1 MRCWL
6 LSLLVL
12 VAAPWGH
19 AESWKPARGPL
30 ATRWAAAVSPNNVLP
45 EYPRP
50 QMVRPEWLNLNGLW
64 ELAFAAADDP
74 LPAGK
79 PLPHRVLVPFP
90 IESAL
95 SGIMK
100 HADRVWYRRTVE
112 IAAAWKGR
120 RVLLHFGAVDWE
132 ATVYVNGR
140 ELGTHRGGY
149 DGFCFDMT
157 EALRPAGP
165 QEIIVRVFDPTDQGD
180 QPRGKQVLK
189 PGGIWYTPTTGIWQ
203 TVWLEPVP
211 AARIDRLV
219 VVPDVDASAL
229 RLTVKGVGAQG
240 HTVEAVALGE
250 GREVARTRGP
260 LDTALTLAIPRT
272 SLKLWSP
279 ASPFLYDLVVTL
291 RDGMGRK
298 VDEVASY
305 FGMRKID
312 LARDSQG
319 HMRMRLN
326 NEFVFQIGPL
336 DQGFWPDGLYTAPTD
351 EALRFDIEVTR
362 RLGFNATRKH
372 VKVEP
377 ERWYYWCDKLG
388 LLVWQD
394 MPSANNRTPEGKKQF
409 EQELVRLIEGRRNHP
424 SIIMWIPFNEGWGQ
438 HDTAR
443 YVELIKKLDPTRL
456 VNNASGWTDA
466 GVGDIHDIHAYPGPA
481 APKPEPNRAGV
492 LGEFGG
498 LGLGLEGHTW
508 TARHWGYRG
517 TAGRE
522 DLTRRYRSLLRGVHA
537 LRESQGLC
545 GAIYTQITDV
555 ETECNGLL
563 TYDRAIIKPDIAQVA
578 AANQGRVPQ
587 LCVILPTSEG
597 QGQTWRYTF
606 QKPPPDWFRPDF
618 EDSSWHEGPAG
629 FGTPGTPGAVVRT
642 EWKTP
647 EIWLR
652 RAVELPPLRGDLA
665 LWIHHDEDVE
675 VYLNGVLAAKAEGFT
690 VAYEELPLDAK
701 GRQAIRPG
709 KNVLAVHCKQTR
721 GGQYIDLGLVEL
733 VEPAPKP

>member
-1 MRCWL
+1 MKRLVCTL
-6 LSLLVL
+6 LTLGC
-12 VAAPWGH
+12 AAWSYAQP
-19 AESWKPARGPL
+19 WKPARGPL
-30 ATRWAAAVSPNNVLP
+30 ATRWTAAVSPTNALP

-64 ELAFAAADDP
+64 ELGFAAANDP
-74 LPAGK
+74 VPVGRRLPQW
-79 PLPHRVLVPFP
+79 VLVPYP
-90 IESAL
+90 VESAL
-95 SGIMK
+95 SGVMK
-100 HADRVWYRRTVE
+100 HAERLWYRRTVE
-112 IAAAWKGR
+112 IPRAWKGR

-132 ATVYVNGR
+132 ATVYVNGK

-149 DGFCFDMT
+149 DAFAFDIT
-157 EALRPAGP
+157 EALRTEGP
-165 QEIIVRVFDPTDQGD
+165 QEIILRVFDPTDRGE

-189 PGGIWYTPTTGIWQ
+189 PGGIWYTSTTGIWQ

-211 AARIDRLV
+211 ATRIDRLV
-219 VVPDVDASAL
+219 LIPDVDASVL
-229 RLTVKGVGAQG
+229 RLTVEGVKAEG
-240 HTVEAVALGE
+240 HTVQATALAE
-250 GREVARTRGP
+250 GREVARTKGP
-260 LDTALTLAIPRT
+260 LGTPLALTIPRPA
-272 SLKLWSP
+272 LKLWSP

-291 RDGMGRK
+291 HDGTGRK

-312 LARDSQG
+312 LARDPQG

-351 EALRFDIEVTR
+351 EALRFDVEVTR

-377 ERWYYWCDKLG
+377 ERWYYWCDRLG

-394 MPSANNRTPEGKKQF
+394 MPSANNRTPEGRLQF
-409 EQELVRLIEGRRNHP
+409 ERELVRLIEGRRNHP
-424 SIIMWIPFNEGWGQ
+424 AIVMWIPFNEGWGQ

-443 YVELIKKLDPTRL
+443 YVALIKKLDPTRL

-466 GVGDIHDIHAYPGPA
+466 GVGDVHDIHAYPGPA
-481 APKPEPNRAGV
+481 APKPEPNRAAV

-508 TARHWGYRG
+508 AAKHWGYRG
-517 TAGRE
+517 TAGRD

-563 TYDRAIIKPDIAQVA
+563 TYDRAVIKPDIDQVA
-578 AANQGRVPQ
+578 AANQGRVPK
-587 LCVILPTSEG
+587 LRVVLPASQD
-597 QGQTWRYTF
+597 QGHPWRYTF
-606 QKPPPDWFRPDF
+606 QRPPGDWFRPDF
-618 EDSSWHEGPAG
+618 DDSQWKEGPAG
-629 FGTPGTPGAVVRT
+629 FGTQGTPGAVVRT

-652 RAVELPPLRGDLA
+652 RTVELPPIQGDPA
-665 LWIHHDEDVE
+665 LWIHHDEDAE
-675 VYLNGVLAAKAEGFT
+675 VYINGVLAGKAEGFT
-690 VAYEELPLDAK
+690 TAYEELLLGAE
-701 GRQAIRPG
+701 GRKALRPG
-709 KNVLAVHCKQTR
+709 KNVLAVHCKQTQ

-733 VEPAPKP
+733 VGEGKQP

>member
-1 MRCWL
+1 MKRLVCTLVTL
-6 LSLLVL
+6 LSAT
-12 VAAPWGH
+12 AAP
-19 AESWKPARGPL
+19 AQSWKPAQGPL
-30 ATRWAAAVSPNNVLP
+30 ATRWAAEVSPTHALP

-64 ELAFAAADDP
+64 ELAFADVEDAVP
-74 LPAGK
+74 VGKRLPQQ
-79 PLPHRVLVPFP
+79 VLVPFP

-95 SGIMK
+95 SGIMR

-112 IAAAWKGR
+112 IPSAWRGR
-120 RVLLHFGAVDWE
+120 RILLHFGAVDWE
-132 ATVYVNGR
+132 ATVYVNGK

-149 DGFCFDMT
+149 DEFSFDIT
-157 EALRPAGP
+157 ETLRGQGP
-165 QEIIVRVFDPTDQGD
+165 QEIIVRVFDPTDRGD

-219 VVPDVDASAL
+219 LMPDVDASLL
-229 RLTVKGVGAQG
+229 RLTVEGVEAQE
-240 HTVEAVALGE
+240 HTVEAIARAE
-250 GREVARTRGP
+250 GREVARVQGRVGST
-260 LDTALTLAIPRT
+260 LALAIPRS

-279 ASPFLYDLVVTL
+279 SHPFLYDLVVTL
-291 RDGMGRK
+291 RDPAGRK
-298 VDEVASY
+298 GDEVTSY

-312 LARDSQG
+312 LARDPQG
-319 HMRMRLN
+319 QMRMRLN
-326 NEFVFQIGPL
+326 NEFLFQIGPL

-377 ERWYYWCDKLG
+377 ERWYYWCDRLG

-394 MPSANNRTPEGKKQF
+394 MPSANNRTPEGKAQF
-409 EQELVRLIEGRRNHP
+409 ERELIRLIESRRNHP

-443 YVELIKKLDPTRL
+443 YVALIKKLDPTRL

-466 GVGDIHDIHAYPGPA
+466 GVGDVHDIHAYPGPA

-508 TARHWGYRG
+508 TAKHWGYRG
-517 TAGRE
+517 TAGRD

-537 LRESQGLC
+537 LRETQGLS

-563 TYDRAIIKPDIAQVA
+563 TYDRAIIKPDIQHVA
-578 AANQGRVPQ
+578 AANQGRVPRV
-587 LCVILPTSEG
+587 CVVLPTA
-597 QGQTWRYTF
+597 QGHVHAWRYTF
-606 QKPPPDWFRPDF
+606 QKPPENWFRPDF
-618 EDSSWHEGPAG
+618 DDSGWKEGPAG
-629 FGTPGTPGAVVRT
+629 FGTQGTPGAVVRT

-647 EIWLR
+647 DIWLR
-652 RAVELPPLRGDLA
+652 RVVELPAVQGDVA
-665 LWIHHDEDVE
+665 LWIHHDEDAE
-675 VYLNGVLAAKAEGFT
+675 VYINGVLVGQAQGFT
-690 VAYEELPLDAK
+690 VTYEEFLLDAK

-709 KNVLAVHCKQTR
+709 KNLLAVHCKQTR

-733 VEPAPKP
+733 VEPAEKP